1 MCLLSFGIR
10 PKTISIT
17 LPTLSDIG
25 AFARTQS
32 KTDSNGLTNANL
44 IIFAN
49 EALSDFHRRLI
60 ARGVDASQLQE
71 AYRDGV
77 ASTGT
82 YLYPTDMFFL
92 KAIELNYT
100 DTNAQNYKRAS
111 QVDVSNI
118 QGNQSFGWLR
128 NNANRD
134 EPMFDDRGDWYEIF
148 PTPTTTDNVS
158 QLIRIFY
165 FLKPTD
171 YTAVSDTVAYPVSLD
186 YRILGWRIAASY
198 LYSLGK
204 INEGEAFNLKYEK
217 KVDELIITLAKGVQT
232 PIQVRKLSLDG
243 FEF

>member
-1 MCLLSFGIR
+1 MPAVSDLLS
-10 PKTISIT
+10 
-17 LPTLSDIG
+17 
-25 AFARTQS
+25 FARTQA
-32 KTDSNGLTNANL
+32 KTDSNGLTNANGL
-44 IIFAN
+44 IFAN
-49 EALSDFHRRLI
+49 EALLDFHRRLI

-71 AYRDGV
+71 SYRDGV

-111 QVDVSNI
+111 QVDVSNL

-128 NNANRD
+128 NNASKD
-134 EPMFDDRGDWYEIF
+134 SPQFDDRGDWYEIF
-148 PTPTTTDNVS
+148 PTPVSSDNVS

-165 FLKPTD
+165 FIKPTD
-171 YTAVSDTVAYPVSLD
+171 YASVSDTLAYPVALD
-186 YRILGWRIAASY
+186 YRILGWRIAGSY

-204 INEGEAFNLKYEK
+204 INEGDAFNLKYENR
-217 KVDELIITLAKGVQT
+217 VEELITTLSRGTQQPTQAQ
-232 PIQVRKLSLDG
+232 RLSIDG

>member
-1 MCLLSFGIR
+1 MPSVTDILSF
-10 PKTISIT
+10 S
-17 LPTLSDIG
+17 
-25 AFARTQS
+25 RTQA
-32 KTDSNGLTNANL
+32 KTDSNGLTNATG
-44 IIFAN
+44 IIFVN
-49 EALSDFHRRLI
+49 EGQSDFHRRLI

-111 QVDVSNI
+111 QVDVSNL
-118 QGNQSFGWLR
+118 QSNQSFGWLR
-128 NNANRD
+128 NNASKE

-148 PTPTTTDNVS
+148 PTPVSTDNIS

-165 FLKPTD
+165 FLRPTD
-171 YTAVSDTVAYPVSLD
+171 YTAVGNTVTYPASLD
-186 YRILGWRIAASY
+186 YRILGWRVAANY

-204 INEGEAFNLKYEK
+204 IKEGDAFNLKYEK
-217 KVDELIITLAKGVQT
+217 RVDELISTLSRGTQLPTQARRLAITGY
-232 PIQVRKLSLDG
+232 
-243 FEF
+243 EF